1 MDEFAKEELEDAK
14 IALSDVENLIEKDAF
29 SDEVIINRQ
38 YYACYHA
45 AKAVLH
51 TRGFDPKTH
60 AGMVSTF
67 GEEMV
72 ETGVATRDDGRF
84 FSNLKDERKTADYD
98 HKPLV
103 VDVEKRFSRAK
114 EFVADMEEIAKK
126 ETE

>member
-1 MDEFAKEELEDAK
+1 MDEFAEEELEDAR
-14 IALSDVENLIEKDAF
+14 IALSDVENLIEEDVF
-29 SDEVIINRQ
+29 SDEIIISRQ

-67 GEEMV
+67 GEQVV
-72 ETGVATRDDGRF
+72 ENDEATRDDGRF
-84 FSNLKDERKTADYD
+84 LSNLMDERKTADYD

-103 VDVEKRFSRAK
+103 VDVEKRFARTK
-114 EFVADMEEIAKK
+114 EFVADMDDIARNS
-126 ETE
+126 E